1 MVPVSQIMY
10 FMADKSYTW
19 IYLKNGKKYLSSKN
33 LGKFDQALI
42 LENKL
47 SANKFFRIHHG
58 TIVNTRYIRKINIK
72 ESSIELI
79 CGRGFNI
86 AQRKKG
92 KFKKALEQFTQF
104 I

>member
-1 MVPVSQIMY
+1 MKYLSIALKHDHIMVPVSQIMY
-10 FMADKSYTW
+10 FMA
-19 IYLKNGKKYLSSKN
+19 
-33 LGKFDQALI
+33 I